1 MVERAKIVPDA
12 ARAARTREVIL
23 WCVEAYFGQHGSA
36 PVARDLRSS
45 ADLPVQDTLGDG
57 YVKALRTASA
67 PRLSRF
73 IRDNAEPI
81 LAEWETFARSL
92 PGGGAMNVA
101 ALRDHAKEMLLA
113 IAADLERPQ
122 SDRAQDEKARGG
134 SDAGAA
140 RDTTA
145 AQEHGTGRAGSGFT
159 VGEMVAEFRAL
170 RASVTRLW
178 LAEEA
183 EWAHTDLTDLIRFNE
198 AIDQAIAES
207 VSRFSQA
214 VAQTQERFL
223 AILSHDLRTPLGAII
238 TSTRF
243 MLDAGEL
250 EEPNRTL
257 VARASS
263 SARRMN
269 QMVLDLVE
277 FTRTRLD
284 DAIPVVRAE
293 VDARRLVHDV
303 VLEIAASYPDSI
315 VQVETGG
322 DLSGAWD
329 ADRLT
334 QALTNLVGERSA
346 ARRTREAH
354 PGVRARAGRR
364 GDALGAQ
371 RGATHPRRAAGGDL
385 PGRTTRRRASRR
397 GRSATPGAG
406 ALHRRAHRRGARRR
420 RVPALDVGGRDHLHH
435 PPPAKAVRVVRP
447 FGHLVSSRAH
457 PSPSAVAGARSPV
470 RSAAVRPER
479 RVHAR
484 ARARRRRDEPRL
496 SRRETALGRRSS

>member
-1 MVERAKIVPDA
+1 MTSTPV
-12 ARAARTREVIL
+12 
-23 WCVEAYFGQHGSA
+23 A
-36 PVARDLRSS
+36 PVASRP
-45 ADLPVQDTLGDG
+45 A
-57 YVKALRTASA
+57 AS
-67 PRLSRF
+67 RLARF
-73 IRDNAEPI
+73 IRESTEPI

-92 PGGGAMNVA
+92 PGGEAMNVV
-101 ALRDHAKEMLLA
+101 ALRDHAKEMLVA

-122 SDRAQDEKARGG
+122 SDRAQDEKARGAR
-134 SDAGAA
+134 DAGTA

-159 VGEMVAEFRAL
+159 IGQMVAEFRAL

-178 LAEEA
+178 LAEETD
-183 EWAHTDLTDLIRFNE
+183 WAHTDLTELIRFNE

-238 TSTRF
+238 TATRF
-243 MLDAGEL
+243 MLDAGGL

-257 VARASS
+257 VTRASS

-303 VLEIAASYPDSI
+303 VMEIAASYPESI
-315 VQVETGG
+315 VQMETGG

-334 QALTNLVGERSA
+334 QALTNLVANAVQHG
-346 ARRTREAH
+346 
-354 PGVRARAGRR
+354 
-364 GDALGAQ
+364 
-371 RGATHPRRAAGGDL
+371 AAGK
-385 PGRTTRRRASRR
+385 PIRVSAR
-397 GRSATPGAG
+397 GRGNEVTLSVHNEGPVIPAERQAAIFQEGQRVGPRPA
-406 ALHRRAHRRGARRR
+406 ASDRRHQGLGLYIVERIVAAH
-420 RVPALDVGGRDHLHH
+420 GGT
-435 PPPAKAVRVVRP
+435 
-447 FGHLVSSRAH
+447 VSL
-457 PSPSAVAGARSPV
+457 RST
-470 RSAAVRPER
+470 AADGTTFSIRI
-479 RVHAR
+479 
-484 ARARRRRDEPRL
+484 PRKP
-496 SRRETALGRRSS
+496 

>member
-1 MVERAKIVPDA
+1 VRVGP
-12 ARAARTREVIL
+12 
-23 WCVEAYFGQHGSA
+23 SA
-36 PVARDLRSS
+36 GRSAVAEQSL
-45 ADLPVQDTLGDG
+45 AT
-57 YVKALRTASA
+57 

-92 PGGGAMNVA
+92 PGGGAMDVA

-122 SDRAQDEKARGG
+122 SDRVQDEKARGER
-134 SDAGAA
+134 DALEVREA
-140 RDTTA
+140 TA

-159 VGEMVAEFRAL
+159 VGQMVAEFRAL

-178 LAEEA
+178 LAEA
-183 EWAHTDLTDLIRFNE
+183 QDGALTDLTDLIRFNE

-214 VAQTQERFL
+214 LARTQERFL

-243 MLDAGEL
+243 MLDAGGL

-293 VDARRLVHDV
+293 VDGRRLVHDV
-303 VLEIAASYPDSI
+303 VLEIAASYPDSV
-315 VQVETGG
+315 VQVETAGN
-322 DLSGAWD
+322 LSGAWD

-334 QALTNLVGERSA
+334 QALTNLVGNAVQHGASA
-346 ARRTREAH
+346 RPVRVSARGLADAVTLSVHNEGPVITAEQQEAIFRE
-354 PGVRARAGRR
+354 GRR
-364 GDALGAQ
+364 VGTRSTAPDRRHQGLGLFIVERIVAAHGGTVSV
-371 RGATHPRRAAGGDL
+371 RSSLEEGTTFTIRLPRR
-385 PGRTTRRRASRR
+385 P
-397 GRSATPGAG
+397 
-406 ALHRRAHRRGARRR
+406 
-420 RVPALDVGGRDHLHH
+420 
-435 PPPAKAVRVVRP
+435 
-447 FGHLVSSRAH
+447 
-457 PSPSAVAGARSPV
+457 
-470 RSAAVRPER
+470 
-479 RVHAR
+479 
-484 ARARRRRDEPRL
+484 
-496 SRRETALGRRSS
+496 

>member
-1 MVERAKIVPDA
+1 MTA
-12 ARAARTREVIL
+12 ARVDLAAD
-23 WCVEAYFGQHGSA
+23 QPH
-36 PVARDLRSS
+36 
-45 ADLPVQDTLGDG
+45 
-57 YVKALRTASA
+57 A

-73 IRDNAEPI
+73 IRANTEPI

-101 ALRDHAKEMLLA
+101 ALRDHAKEMLVA

-134 SDAGAA
+134 RDAATA
-140 RDTTA
+140 WDTTA
-145 AQEHGTGRAGSGFT
+145 AQEHGTGRASSGFT
-159 VGEMVAEFRAL
+159 VGQMVAEFRAL

-178 LAEEA
+178 LAEKS

-238 TSTRF
+238 TATRF
-243 MLDAGEL
+243 MLDAGGL

-257 VARASS
+257 VTRASS

-284 DAIPVVRAE
+284 DGIPVVRAE

-303 VLEIAASYPDSI
+303 VMEIAASYPDSI

-334 QALTNLVGERSA
+334 QALTNLVGNAVQHGASGKPIRVSARGVADEVTFSVHNEGTPIPAEQQAAIFQEGQRADARPAADDRRHQGLGLYIVERIVAAHGGVVSLRSTSA
-346 ARRTREAH
+346 EGTTFTIR
-354 PGVRARAGRR
+354 
-364 GDALGAQ
+364 L
-371 RGATHPRRAAGGDL
+371 PRR
-385 PGRTTRRRASRR
+385 P
-397 GRSATPGAG
+397 
-406 ALHRRAHRRGARRR
+406 
-420 RVPALDVGGRDHLHH
+420 
-435 PPPAKAVRVVRP
+435 
-447 FGHLVSSRAH
+447 
-457 PSPSAVAGARSPV
+457 
-470 RSAAVRPER
+470 
-479 RVHAR
+479 
-484 ARARRRRDEPRL
+484 
-496 SRRETALGRRSS
+496 

>member
-1 MVERAKIVPDA
+1 M
-12 ARAARTREVIL
+12 TL
-23 WCVEAYFGQHGSA
+23 A
-36 PVARDLRSS
+36 PH
-45 ADLPVQDTLGDG
+45 
-57 YVKALRTASA
+57 AS
-67 PRLSRF
+67 PLSRF
-73 IRDNAEPI
+73 IRDKTEPI

-92 PGGGAMNVA
+92 PGGEAMNVA

-113 IAADLERPQ
+113 IATDLERPQ

-159 VGEMVAEFRAL
+159 IGQMVAEFRAL

-178 LAEEA
+178 LAEDE
-183 EWAHTDLTDLIRFNE
+183 ESVHTDLTDLIRFNE

-214 VAQTQERFL
+214 VAQTRERFL

-243 MLDAGEL
+243 MLDAGGL

-257 VARASS
+257 VTRASS

-277 FTRTRLD
+277 FTRTRLGD
-284 DAIPVVRAE
+284 VIPVVRAE

-303 VLEIAASYPDSI
+303 VLEIAASYPDST
-315 VQVETGG
+315 VQVETVG

-334 QALTNLVGERSA
+334 QAVTNLVGNAVQHGASGKPIRVSA
-346 ARRTREAH
+346 RGLADDVTISVHNEGPPIPAEQQAAIFQEGQRAS
-354 PGVRARAGRR
+354 ARA
-364 GDALGAQ
+364 
-371 RGATHPRRAAGGDL
+371 
-385 PGRTTRRRASRR
+385 
-397 GRSATPGAG
+397 
-406 ALHRRAHRRGARRR
+406 
-420 RVPALDVGGRDHLHH
+420 
-435 PPPAKAVRVVRP
+435 
-447 FGHLVSSRAH
+447 
-457 PSPSAVAGARSPV
+457 
-470 RSAAVRPER
+470 AAVDRRHQGLGLYIVER
-479 RVHAR
+479 IVAAHGGAVSLRSTTAEGTTFTIR
-484 ARARRRRDEPRL
+484 LPRK
-496 SRRETALGRRSS
+496 A

>member
-1 MVERAKIVPDA
+1 VSMAS
-12 ARAARTREVIL
+12 RAA
-23 WCVEAYFGQHGSA
+23 
-36 PVARDLRSS
+36 
-45 ADLPVQDTLGDG
+45 LPP
-57 YVKALRTASA
+57 AANEPHAA

-92 PGGGAMNVA
+92 PGGGAMDVA
-101 ALRDHAKEMLLA
+101 ALRDHAKEMLLV

-134 SDAGAA
+134 HDAVEAS
-140 RDTTA
+140 DTTA

-159 VGEMVAEFRAL
+159 VGQMVAEFRAL

-178 LAEEA
+178 LAEAAGEPR
-183 EWAHTDLTDLIRFNE
+183 TDLAGLTDLIRFNE

-214 VAQTQERFL
+214 VARTQERFL

-243 MLDAGEL
+243 MLDAGGL

-269 QMVLDLVE
+269 RMVLDLVE

-303 VLEIAASYPDSI
+303 IVEIAASYPDSV

-322 DLSGAWD
+322 DLSGSWD

-334 QALTNLVGERSA
+334 QALTNLVANAVQHGATGKPIRVSARGLVDEVTLSVHNEGPPIPAEQQAAIFREGQRVGARPAAADRRHQGLGLYIVERIAAAHGGSVSVCSSA
-346 ARRTREAH
+346 AEGTTFTIR
-354 PGVRARAGRR
+354 
-364 GDALGAQ
+364 L
-371 RGATHPRRAAGGDL
+371 PRR
-385 PGRTTRRRASRR
+385 P
-397 GRSATPGAG
+397 
-406 ALHRRAHRRGARRR
+406 
-420 RVPALDVGGRDHLHH
+420 
-435 PPPAKAVRVVRP
+435 
-447 FGHLVSSRAH
+447 
-457 PSPSAVAGARSPV
+457 
-470 RSAAVRPER
+470 
-479 RVHAR
+479 
-484 ARARRRRDEPRL
+484 
-496 SRRETALGRRSS
+496 